1 MELFIAKPTIRR
13 YCSSSEPLLIS
24 VLSGCFQP
32 LFQHLRRNS
41 RIQPICRDVDFVPVS
56 LGDQRVRFL
65 LGLSLKPEPAEC
77 ARGLRGRPMTGMPTR
92 VTFRVAG
99 FPSIAFPLA

>member
-1 MELFIAKPTIRR
+1 MGQHGDRCGGTSLGQCSIRR
-13 YCSSSEPLLIS
+13 LLNGWKA
-24 VLSGCFQP
+24 LEAEFGCVP
-32 LFQHLRRNS
+32 G
-41 RIQPICRDVDFVPVS
+41 VDAV
-56 LGDQRVRFL
+56 GDQRVPFL